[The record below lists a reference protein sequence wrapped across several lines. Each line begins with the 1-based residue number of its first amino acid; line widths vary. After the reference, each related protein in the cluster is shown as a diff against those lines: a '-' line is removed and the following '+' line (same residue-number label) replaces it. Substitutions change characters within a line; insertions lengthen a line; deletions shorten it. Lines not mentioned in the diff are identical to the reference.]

1 MGLLEHKVVVVTG
14 ASRGI
19 GAATAAAAAREGAS
33 VVCAARSEEGLSA
46 VVDHIHNVGGVA
58 ISVPTDVTDVESVKH
73 MVQVGVER
81 FGRIDGAF
89 NNAGA
94 LCGGFLADLAE
105 DDWDAVVAVN
115 LRGTFLCMKYEI
127 RAMLDQESPG
137 SIVNAAS
144 IGAHVGVAH
153 VPAYCASKHGV
164 IGLTKSVA
172 LEYGER
178 GIRVNSV
185 SPGAVDTEM
194 LVGPGGQDETSE
206 IARAAAL
213 RRIGDPVEVARTV
226 VFLLSDHASFITGTD
241 VNVDGGRIR

>member
-1 MGLLEHKVVVVTG
+1 M
-14 ASRGI
+14 
-19 GAATAAAAAREGAS
+19 
-33 VVCAARSEEGLSA
+33 
-46 VVDHIHNVGGVA
+46 
-58 ISVPTDVTDVESVKH
+58 
-73 MVQVGVER
+73 
-81 FGRIDGAF
+81 
-89 NNAGA
+89 
-94 LCGGFLADLAE
+94 
-105 DDWDAVVAVN
+105 
-115 LRGTFLCMKYEI
+115 LRGRT
-127 RAMLDQESPG
+127 G
-137 SIVNAAS
+137 S
-144 IGAHVGVAH
+144 GAHVGVAH

-206 IARAAAL
+206 IASAAAL
-213 RRIGDPVEVARTV
+213 RRIGDPVEVARAV